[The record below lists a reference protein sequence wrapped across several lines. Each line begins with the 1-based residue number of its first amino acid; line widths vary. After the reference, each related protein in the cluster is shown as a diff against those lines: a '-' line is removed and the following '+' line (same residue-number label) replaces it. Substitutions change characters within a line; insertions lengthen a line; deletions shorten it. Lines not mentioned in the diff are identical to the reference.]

1 VASRGVAVMSA
12 EVEALLLRLEP
23 GGRARWWG
31 LAPTADGRSWR
42 VVERGAGTDGEI
54 PRVWLVSL
62 GVRAPEETD
71 PELRLTE
78 RVEAYRARC
87 RSATRR
93 VAVTVTPL
101 TTVSVEAWVERLPRP
116 NVGIWPRGRL
126 TGLRVPTSVRLT
138 PEAVARAEA
147 EARPGES
154 LGDTISRLVMMAR

>member
-1 VASRGVAVMSA
+1 MSA
-12 EVEALLLRLEP
+12 DVEALLLRLEP
-23 GGRARWWG
+23 NGRARWWG

-101 TTVSVEAWVERLPRP
+101 TTVSVEAWTERLPRP
-116 NVGIWPRGRL
+116 GVEWPRGRL

-154 LGDTISRLVMMAR
+154 LGDTISRLVMTAR